1 MAEEVMIGASLVLV
15 TVMVKVSVA
24 VALLPSVAVTFT
36 SMAPTSP
43 LAGVP
48 LKVRVLASKLIQL
61 GRALSLDRVAV

>member
-1 MAEEVMIGASLVLV
+1 MATVGASLVVV

-48 LKVRVLASKLIQL
+48 LKVRVLVSKLSQL
-61 GRALSLDRVAV
+61 GKALPSDKVAV